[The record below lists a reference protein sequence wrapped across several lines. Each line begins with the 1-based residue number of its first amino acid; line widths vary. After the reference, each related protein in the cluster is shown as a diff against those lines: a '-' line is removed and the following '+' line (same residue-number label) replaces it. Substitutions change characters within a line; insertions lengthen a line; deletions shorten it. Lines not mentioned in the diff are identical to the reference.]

1 MTNSADG
8 LTRRQLHP
16 TLGDDPN
23 LIGGSKKPESARAA
37 YRPNSKGLH
46 LGGLPRLP
54 SNHFYT
60 NDMVP
65 GQKGSTGTNP
75 ELAYLVR
82 I

>member
-1 MTNSADG
+1 MTNPADE
-8 LTRRQLHP
+8 LTRPQLR
-16 TLGDDPN
+16 LILRDDPN
-23 LIGGSKKPESARAA
+23 LIDGSKKPESARVA
-37 YRPNSKGLH
+37 YLPNSKGLH
-46 LGGLPRLP
+46 LGGLPRLL
-54 SNHFYT
+54 SNHSYT